1 MSTFRQIAAVTAMNL
16 RSVPQRVAPSLV
28 IVIGI
33 AGVVG
38 VLIAV
43 LSLSRGLEHTL
54 STTGRAD
61 RAIVLHADASSEIV
75 SVLTRDAVL
84 KVMDQPGIVRS
95 ADGKPLASAEMIAS
109 VRLPRKDARAL
120 GG

>member
-1 MSTFRQIAAVTAMNL
+1 MHTGRQIVAVTAMNL
-16 RSVPQRVAPSLV
+16 RSLPQRVAPSLV

-54 STTGRAD
+54 ATTGRAD
-61 RAIVLHADASSEIV
+61 RAIVLHTDANSEVV

-84 KVMDQPGIVRS
+84 KVMDAPGVLHN
-95 ADGKPLASAEMIAS
+95 ADSKAVASAEMLAT
-109 VRLPRKDARAL
+109 VRLPRKDTRTL
-120 GG
+120 